1 MIKYRLLILS
11 LSAMFSQC
19 WTDRIDID
27 ENKFFLSTDI
37 LSPKNNTLNL
47 PLKSYLLIYWL
58 SFQTLTSTAKSNVL
72 TMQR

>member
-19 WTDRIDID
+19 RTDRTDID
-27 ENKFFLSTDI
+27 ENKFFLSIDI
-37 LSPKNNTLNL
+37 LSNNTLDL

-58 SFQTLTSTAKSNVL
+58 SFQTLTSTTKSNVV
-72 TMQR
+72 TMQH